1 MGPLRRSARPG
12 MWRAVHLRWW
22 PSTSFR
28 GFSAIPARGAGAPD
42 AEARLAVTAPFL
54 HWPPPPH
61 WHIKQPPG
69 EGPPGLQPAP
79 FPARHG
85 LGLPYTRRPALS
97 YPLPALPLQLFLCRS
112 PVLVTLCSS
121 HRPGTRAEAPR
132 TSVLTSGAPST
143 SQDQHPDVR
152 RPLCSLT
159 AQGPGPRRP
168 VPAS

>member
-1 MGPLRRSARPG
+1 MAGSSSALVAQYVLPG
-12 MWRAVHLRWW
+12 LLGH
-22 PSTSFR
+22 PCT
-28 GFSAIPARGAGAPD
+28 GAGAPD

-121 HRPGTRAEAPR
+121 HRPGTRAEAPS
-132 TSVLTSGAPST
+132 TSVLTSDAPFAPSLHDV
-143 SQDQHPDVR
+143 SARGLALPCPLPPDR
-152 RPLCSLT
+152 N
-159 AQGPGPRRP
+159 
-168 VPAS
+168 